1 MKHAFCALPQN
12 RKPHRRPTSWFCL
25 WFWRNRYNA
34 VAMFLARAFRTG
46 IHPPEITQNGGCSGA
61 WMRLVST
68 LARNMASA
76 FWWRIMAWLSR
87 PSVRSLFCGIRSK
100 HTNTTH
106 ACITKHIN
114 YKLPMKIL
122 ASTLKSFAFV
132 EHSHFL
138 DTLVFRCDF
147 LVEYS
152 TFADTV
158 ERLPVPLGH

>member
-12 RKPHRRPTSWFCL
+12 RKPPRRPTSWFCL

-76 FWWRIMAWLSR
+76 FWWRIMARLSR
-87 PSVRSLFCGIRSK
+87 PSVRSLFCGITSLANIQTQHMHALQNTSIINCQWKFLHPHSRVLLLLSI
-100 HTNTTH
+100 HTFWIH
-106 ACITKHIN
+106 W
-114 YKLPMKIL
+114 Y
-122 ASTLKSFAFV
+122 FV
-132 EHSHFL
+132 VISWLSIRHLLIRWSGSLCH
-138 DTLVFRCDF
+138 
-147 LVEYS
+147 
-152 TFADTV
+152 
-158 ERLPVPLGH
+158 